1 MAETKKILLV
11 DDDNDF
17 RSATRT
23 ILESRGYE
31 VIEAA
36 TGKEGFEKAKSESP
50 DLAVI
55 DIIME
60 SFSEGFNLIKRL
72 GQDEWTRGI
81 PRIVLTSLGLQQDS
95 RRATVE
101 LHRARTHR
109 VGQAAVGVDDRRTL
123 GKGGAHRQAG
133 TRNQGKKRHITA
145 CVHNFSKNFYCKNFY
160 CKYVSFIA
168 FYSASIGS
176 IADQSY

>member
-1 MAETKKILLV
+1 MAEKKKILLV

-23 ILESRGYE
+23 ILESSGY
-31 VIEAA
+31 VVVEAS
-36 TGKEGFEKAKSESP
+36 TGKEGFDKAKSESP

-81 PRIVLTSLGLQQDS
+81 PRIVLTSLGLQQEMDMV
-95 RRATVE
+95 TPEE
-101 LHRARTHR
+101 L
-109 VGQAAVGVDDRRTL
+109 
-123 GKGGAHRQAG
+123 G
-133 TRNQGKKRHITA
+133 TRFIMQKPVKTAELLELVERALRKDAQPKKGELGD
-145 CVHNFSKNFYCKNFY
+145 V
-160 CKYVSFIA
+160 
-168 FYSASIGS
+168 G
-176 IADQSY
+176 

>member
-1 MAETKKILLV
+1 MAEKKKILLV

-23 ILESRGYE
+23 ILESSGYT
-31 VIEAA
+31 VVEAS
-36 TGKEGFEKAKSESP
+36 TGKEGFDKAKSESP

-81 PRIVLTSLGLQQDS
+81 PRIVLTSLGLQQEMDMVTPEELGTKFIMQKPVKPAELLDLVE
-95 RRATVE
+95 RALRKDAQPKKGE
-101 LHRARTHR
+101 LGD
-109 VGQAAVGVDDRRTL
+109 VG
-123 GKGGAHRQAG
+123 
-133 TRNQGKKRHITA
+133 
-145 CVHNFSKNFYCKNFY
+145 
-160 CKYVSFIA
+160 
-168 FYSASIGS
+168 
-176 IADQSY
+176 

>member
-11 DDDNDF
+11 DDDSDF

-36 TGKEGFEKAKSESP
+36 SGKEGFEKAKSDNP

-72 GQDEWTRGI
+72 GQEEWTKGI
-81 PRIVLTSLGLQQDS
+81 PRIVLTSLGLQQETDMVTPEELGTKFIMQKPVKPDEFLEMVE
-95 RRATVE
+95 RAIRKDPQPKKTE
-101 LHRARTHR
+101 L
-109 VGQAAVGVDDRRTL
+109 GD
-123 GKGGAHRQAG
+123 AG
-133 TRNQGKKRHITA
+133 
-145 CVHNFSKNFYCKNFY
+145 
-160 CKYVSFIA
+160 
-168 FYSASIGS
+168 
-176 IADQSY
+176 